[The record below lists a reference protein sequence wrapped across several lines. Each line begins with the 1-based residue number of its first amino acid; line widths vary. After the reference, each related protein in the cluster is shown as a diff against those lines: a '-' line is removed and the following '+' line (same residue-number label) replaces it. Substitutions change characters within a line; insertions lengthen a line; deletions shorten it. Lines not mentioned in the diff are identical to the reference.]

1 MVVLQRLRDQ
11 VPFPAPLSVTTP
23 ETSYLQDSFE
33 PSYEAS
39 ISASLHTHAQTHTCT
54 HELLTQ
60 KTKHTHQRC
69 QIFLHTSA
77 NPKDVDD
84 YQQTNTITSFTF
96 DIILDKAI
104 EIFFWFV
111 FTFVETVRLLQLVGF
126 SGQHSLD
133 APVELWL
140 WNCRGAVS

>member
-69 QIFLHTSA
+69 QIFLHISA

-84 YQQTNTITSFTF
+84 YQQNES
-96 DIILDKAI
+96 
-104 EIFFWFV
+104 
-111 FTFVETVRLLQLVGF
+111 
-126 SGQHSLD
+126 
-133 APVELWL
+133 
-140 WNCRGAVS
+140 